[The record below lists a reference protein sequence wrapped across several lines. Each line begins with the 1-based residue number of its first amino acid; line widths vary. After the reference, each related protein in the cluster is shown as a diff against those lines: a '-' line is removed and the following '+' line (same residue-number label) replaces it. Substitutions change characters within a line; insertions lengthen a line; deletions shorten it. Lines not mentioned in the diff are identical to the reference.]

1 MPLHPQAAAFL
12 RETADAPPLDT
23 QTPEENRAGITQ
35 VIPLTGA
42 PAPLPVVEDVALP
55 TALGPV
61 PVRIYRPSTDPG
73 LPVVAHFHGGG
84 WTVGD
89 LDSHDTT
96 CRDLAAGAGAVVVA
110 VDYRRGPEEPFPAAY
125 DDCLAV
131 TRALL
136 EDGAALDLDP
146 ARVAVAGDSAGGNLA
161 AVVALALRGVG
172 TGLVHQALIYP
183 VTDLAGL
190 GETPSYREFGDG
202 HFLTTRDMRY
212 FRDSYLKGHDP
223 ADPRVSPLRAEDLSG
238 LPPATVITGECD
250 PLRDEGEA
258 YADRLRGAGVE
269 AELRRFSGQV
279 HPFVLLAG
287 MVDDAVEAR
296 RYLSA
301 RLAAAFAG

>member
-12 RETADAPPLDT
+12 RETADAPPLDAC
-23 QTPEENRAGITQ
+23 TPEENRAALTQ
-35 VIPLTGA
+35 VVPLTG
-42 PAPLPVVEDVALP
+42 PAVPLPVVEDVALP
-55 TALGPV
+55 TASGPV
-61 PVRIYRPSTDPG
+61 PVRVYRPSLAPG
-73 LPVVAHFHGGG
+73 LPAIAHFHGGG

-96 CRDLAAGAGAVVVA
+96 CRDLAAGAEAVVVA
-110 VDYRRGPEEPFPAAY
+110 VDYRRGPEDPFPAAY

-131 TRALL
+131 TDALL
-136 EDGAALDLDP
+136 QDGAGLGVDP

-172 TGLVHQALIYP
+172 AGLVHQALIYP
-183 VTDLAGL
+183 ATDLAGI
-190 GETPSYREFGDG
+190 GETASYREYAEG

-212 FRDSYLKGHDP
+212 FRDSYLAGHDP

-238 LPPATVITGECD
+238 LPPATVVTGERD

-258 YADRLRGAGVE
+258 YADRLRAAGVP
-269 AELRRFSGQV
+269 AEVRRFAGQV
-279 HPFVLLAG
+279 HPFVLMAG
-287 MVDDAVEAR
+287 MIDDAVEAR

-301 RLAAAFAG
+301 RLRAAFAG